1 MGMNG
6 EMNPGVPVAYDPFA
20 GGAITRVAPTTE
32 PQREVWLATQ
42 LDREASLA
50 FNESVALQLEGRL
63 DRTALEAALHE
74 LLQRHDALRA
84 NFGRDGETLCV
95 VATAA
100 LPFGYI
106 DLADSTP
113 DQRDATVAERK
124 RMAVETPFDLERG
137 CLFRAELLR

>member
-1 MGMNG
+1 
-6 EMNPGVPVAYDPFA
+6 
-20 GGAITRVAPTTE
+20 
-32 PQREVWLATQ
+32 
-42 LDREASLA
+42 
-50 FNESVALQLEGRL
+50 
-63 DRTALEAALHE
+63 LHE

-113 DQRDATVAERK
+113 DQCDATVAERK
-124 RMAVETPFDLERG
+124 RMAVETPFDLETG
-137 CLFRAELLR
+137 CLFRAELLRLADDRHLLLLTAHHIVCDGWSWWVLVKELAALYARQCGADAPPLAPVESF